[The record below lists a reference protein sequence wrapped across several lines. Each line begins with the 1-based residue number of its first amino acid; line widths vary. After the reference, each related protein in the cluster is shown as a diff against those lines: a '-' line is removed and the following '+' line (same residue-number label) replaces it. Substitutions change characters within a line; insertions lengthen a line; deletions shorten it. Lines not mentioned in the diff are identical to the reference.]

1 MDELERS
8 QEIKLSGPDKFY
20 QGIVEKLQATFRKY
34 AYIPEVSDC
43 SDACQA
49 ISPKANTKDEKVEYL
64 LAVVMCLLQ
73 NVPKSPFLEEL
84 FNNFLKDYIHF
95 VNPGHVYHLA
105 EYYLTDDFIL
115 KHKNEWLQD
124 QTPKIRYI

>member
-1 MDELERS
+1 MSELEKS
-8 QEIKLSGPDKFY
+8 KGIKLSGSDRFY
-20 QGIVEKLQATFRKY
+20 QGIVEKLQGTFSKY
-34 AYIPEVSDC
+34 AYIPEVAAC
-43 SDACQA
+43 GAACQQV
-49 ISPKANTKDEKVEYL
+49 KTQANTNDEQVEYL
-64 LAVVMCLLQ
+64 LAILMCLLH
-73 NVPKSPFLEEL
+73 NVPKSPFLEEM

-115 KHKNEWLQD
+115 KHKNEWLQN